1 MRAVLASDWRRRKSG
16 NQQAQTRLRHA
27 FPGLR
32 VGVIVDDTDLVSYVW
47 PVPRTTPPDRY
58 PKLLD
63 AAAAAFVEHGFL
75 RTQMDDI
82 AGRLGVSKGTVYRA
96 VDSKEC
102 LFAAVIAFGDFP
114 DQIPVTELEAI
125 GDISAIGAG
134 LAVEL
139 VDGVARLELAQVV
152 AGRRRLRADGGFGE
166 EIERATIELYRVMRS
181 RRTAIMVL
189 DRCAVEFPELA
200 AVWYGDGRYA
210 LVDLWER
217 YLELRASHVA
227 TGIDRAILARTIVE
241 VLTTWAVKMPWD
253 PAPRPYPDD
262 MGMACAAMVRRLVGA
277 G

>member
-1 MRAVLASDWRRRKSG
+1 M
-16 NQQAQTRLRHA
+16 
-27 FPGLR
+27 
-32 VGVIVDDTDLVSYVW
+32 
-47 PVPRTTPPDRY
+47 PRTTPPDRHS
-58 PKLLD
+58 KLLD
-63 AAAAAFVEHGFL
+63 AAAAAFVEHGFR

-82 AGRLGVSKGTVYRA
+82 AGRLGVSKGTIYRA
-96 VDSKEC
+96 VDSKES
-102 LFAAVIAFGDFP
+102 LFAAVIAFADSL
-114 DQIPVTELEAI
+114 DQIPASGFDSVGAI
-125 GDISAIGAG
+125 SEIGAG
-134 LAVEL
+134 LAVQL
-139 VDGVARLELAQVV
+139 GAAAARLEIAQVV
-152 AGRRRLRADGGFGE
+152 SGRRRLRADGGFGE

-217 YLELRASHVA
+217 YLERRASHVA